1 MLHQIDGG
9 GAVRWPGEPIDY
21 HPAMLGWPL
30 PDPETRCARLPVAVA
45 ACLLAALPAAAA
57 PQAPPWPPGTAE
69 LPPDPALRFAE
80 LDNGLRL
87 AWQTHARPAGA
98 CSLRLVVHVGS
109 LAEADTELGMAHFVE
124 HMGLRGTARYR
135 DGALIDWAQQNGLGF
150 GRHLNGFTSY
160 ADTTYVLALPRNDE
174 QLLREALEVL
184 RDYAAGMRFD
194 PDAVALERG
203 VVDAEERERDAAE
216 QRAQLA
222 L

>member
-1 MLHQIDGG
+1 ML
-9 GAVRWPGEPIDY
+9 AS
-21 HPAMLGWPL
+21 LL
-30 PDPETRCARLPVAVA
+30 VA
-45 ACLLAALPAAAA
+45 APFVALGPAAA
-57 PQAPPWPPGTAE
+57 QAVEPRPWPHELAG
-69 LPPDPALRFAE
+69 LPPHPDVRFDA
-80 LDNGLRL
+80 LDNGVRY
-87 AWQTHARPAGA
+87 AVRAFDDPAE
-98 CSLRLVVHVGS
+98 HVDVWLHVAAGS
-109 LAEADTELGMAHFVE
+109 AVEREGERGMAHFVE